1 MGHTHYWLSVHCSH
15 QKCQT
20 SYSQYHCQQ
29 MSTQH
34 QTKKNQT
41 NHSNHCQMGTDH
53 QCQYWKGILVHLHL
67 CRRGLPGAPG
77 VLAESFC
84 VFLYRTSSRPTGSW
98 TPEVWAGTVYI
109 VASLACRNCQDWACR
124 MLMTDSCVRNGS
136 LCHMPNTVCPT
147 LGSLC
152 GPLRVAQGW
161 RNHCMDV
168 AAYGADAQ
176 FWCAPRRT

>member
-1 MGHTHYWLSVHCSH
+1 
-15 QKCQT
+15 
-20 SYSQYHCQQ
+20 
-29 MSTQH
+29 
-34 QTKKNQT
+34 
-41 NHSNHCQMGTDH
+41 MGTDH
-53 QCQYWKGILVHLHL
+53 QCRYWKGILVHPHL

-77 VLAESFC
+77 VLAESFF

-98 TPEVWAGTVYI
+98 TREVWAGTVYI

-136 LCHMPNTVCPT
+136 FCHMLSTVCPT
-147 LGSLC
+147 LCSLC

-176 FWCAPRRT
+176 FWCAPRRSNHVRCHDSAFDIVRWCDPLPKYHLVSYHLQIIPFFAILSL

>member
-1 MGHTHYWLSVHCSH
+1 MGHTHYWLSLHCSH

-53 QCQYWKGILVHLHL
+53 QCRCWKGILVHLHL

-84 VFLYRTSSRPTGSW
+84 ICLYRTSSRPTGSW
-98 TPEVWAGTVYI
+98 TPEVWTGLLFILWLCWLGIARIGLAGCWWPTV
-109 VASLACRNCQDWACR
+109 ACEMVHFATCRALFAPRWA
-124 MLMTDSCVRNGS
+124 
-136 LCHMPNTVCPT
+136 VCAA
-147 LGSLC
+147 
-152 GPLRVAQGW
+152 PLHVAQG
-161 RNHCMDV
+161 
-168 AAYGADAQ
+168 
-176 FWCAPRRT
+176 